1 MATYE
6 TVKKDALA
14 LPAIQQD
21 GLMKELAA
29 QHVKRKASEQAEKAT
44 GWKQKVWQA
53 VAVIATLVAG
63 VLGALTCTGCT
74 TAVKQSQTA
83 TDGSVT
89 TTERYFSLSAAEARD
104 FVKLYGIPMVPVVNS
119 GK

>member
-6 TVKKDALA
+6 TVRKEALA

-29 QHVKRKASEQAEKAT
+29 QHVKRKAEEQAEKAT
-44 GWKQKVWQA
+44 GWKQKAWKA
-53 VAVIATLVAG
+53 LAVISTLVAG
-63 VLGALTCTGCT
+63 VLGVMAGTGCT
-74 TAVKQSQTA
+74 TAVKQQQTDV
-83 TDGSVT
+83 DGTVT
-89 TTERYFSLSAAEARD
+89 VKEHVFSLSAADARD
-104 FVKLYGIPMVPVVNS
+104 LIKLYGFPQVPVVNV